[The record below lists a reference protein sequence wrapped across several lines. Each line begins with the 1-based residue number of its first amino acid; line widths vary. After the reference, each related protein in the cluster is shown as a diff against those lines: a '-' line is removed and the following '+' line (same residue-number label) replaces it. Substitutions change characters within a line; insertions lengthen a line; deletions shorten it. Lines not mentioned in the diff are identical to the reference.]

1 MDGHISRPITDK
13 QHHSATTNIK
23 RKINERFNNKAFI
36 QKKVSMDKVIKNI
49 CKALTST
56 SGGCFKHYSLNQ
68 QHANEVLIPLI
79 FNFRVPGNIKDFGYF
94 SNIL

>member
-1 MDGHISRPITDK
+1 
-13 QHHSATTNIK
+13 
-23 RKINERFNNKAFI
+23 
-36 QKKVSMDKVIKNI
+36 MDKVIKNI

-56 SGGCFKHYSLNQ
+56 PGGCFKHYSLNQ
-68 QHANEVLIPLI
+68 QHANEVLVPLI